1 MKTNQQSLCILKIA
15 LLTSF
20 ITIIGAET
28 NNVTELK
35 NCCGDEYLN
44 FTGIKCVANDFT
56 EYLPALKCDKYVLL
70 AELIDDEFDDG
81 T

>member
-1 MKTNQQSLCILKIA
+1 MKTKQITKIA
-15 LLTSF
+15 LLTTF
-20 ITIIGAET
+20 ITTIIGAES
-28 NNVTELK
+28 NVALK

-44 FTGIKCVANDFT
+44 FTGINCVANDLS